1 MLKLFDL
8 TLSHNH
14 KSICKYNKYMEV
26 SKEQVR
32 PGSLMG
38 RIRLLEVGEWL
49 FVRLSEYKYTTI
61 KNTVRNLSL
70 DTGHRFRTRLSTI
83 SNDNEKGVIIN
94 RIE

>member
-8 TLSHNH
+8 TLSHNQ

-38 RIRLLEVGEWL
+38 RIRLLNVDECL
-49 FVRLSEYKYTTI
+49 FVRLAEYKYTTI

-70 DTGHRFRTRLSTI
+70 DTGRRFRTRLGTMLG
-83 SNDNEKGVIIN
+83 DEKGVTIT
-94 RIE
+94 RVK